1 MFVLWLI
8 VTFPHFSYLSQEQKA
23 AFGEKKDTCGIRNTN
38 KKPHGMVGLLLPG
51 LTKEGG
57 HWTVETELIVR
68 NFIFQILRSISSS
81 CHKAQCVQEISQ

>member
-1 MFVLWLI
+1 
-8 VTFPHFSYLSQEQKA
+8 
-23 AFGEKKDTCGIRNTN
+23 
-38 KKPHGMVGLLLPG
+38 MVGLLLPG